1 MKPTRLF
8 NVLAVAT
15 AFCLASCSNMNNKA
29 DNNASAEKNKESMQK
44 VSHMWETG
52 NTEGIENYVAADMVD
67 HNPMPEI
74 KSTGIQALKDMI
86 AQSHAAFPDMKTTV
100 YSVVADGDKVIMHYN
115 MKGTNTGA
123 MGNMPA
129 TNKVMDVNG
138 VDIVRFVDG
147 KGVERWGYYEEQK
160 MMTQL
165 GMMPDM
171 SHMNDQSKMQMT
183 DESKMTDKEKMEN
196 KK

>member
-1 MKPTRLF
+1 MQLQLHSALLPE
-8 NVLAVAT
+8 AT
-15 AFCLASCSNMNNKA
+15 LNNKP
-29 DNNASAEKNKESMQK
+29 DNNPSQRKKTKNRCRKFPQYG
-44 VSHMWETG
+44 ETG

-67 HNPMPEI
+67 HNPMPES

-123 MGNMPA
+123 MGSMPA
-129 TNKVMDVNG
+129 TNKVMDING

-147 KGVERWGYYEEQK
+147 KGVEHWGYYEEQK

-171 SHMNDQSKMQMT
+171 SHMNDDCYKTQMSR
-183 DESKMTDKEKMEN
+183 EKNKEKMH
-196 KK
+196 